1 MKALS
6 ANHDNLIKY
15 IVIQKWLRFK
25 EMISLKVT
33 FDNINDLY

>member
-1 MKALS
+1 MKALC

-15 IVIQKWLRFK
+15 IVIKKSPRFK

-33 FDNINDLY
+33 FDNINDMY